1 MNSCDLIRRLH
12 QHRLWVNSLLRTAA
26 SSLTAAQRHQPFPI
40 GQGSVWQSLVHF
52 YVAEF
57 VWLEALEG
65 NANPGLPAEIL
76 GDPLGSRLSD
86 CPDDALKILTEMWTE
101 LEARW
106 VDYLSRLTASA
117 LEDDVF
123 KTKSGAQPKIILG
136 TKRSDVLLHVC
147 THAHYTTAQ
156 VVNMLRS
163 LGVTPLPDPML
174 ISLARQPFADGQ

>member
-1 MNSCDLIRRLH
+1 M
-12 QHRLWVNSLLRTAA
+12 LRAA
-26 SSLTAAQRHQPFPI
+26 AGSLTAAQRHQPLPI

-57 VWLEALEG
+57 VWIEALEG

-86 CPDDALKILTEMWTE
+86 CPDEALKRLTEMWTG

-106 VDYLSRLTASA
+106 VDYLSRLTESS
-117 LEDDVF
+117 LDDDVH
-123 KTKSGAQPKIILG
+123 KTKSGAQPEIILG
-136 TKRSDVLLHVC
+136 TKRGDVLLHVC

-174 ISLARQPFADGQ
+174 ITLARQQFANSL